1 MKRASMTSGGVCI
14 LTFAWVLASPACS
27 SNNSPSPGMGAP
39 DSSAGA
45 DTYSGGG
52 GDDSS
57 SVSDAPASGDAKTSK
72 PKDIG
77 SSCTATAECAMGLM
91 CDMSFPNGICTL
103 ACQMDSQCVGRRIM
117 GICVN
122 SLCFAPCTPTAP
134 VTDAGADAAP
144 PKSPCK
150 NSTFECVS
158 VPNETSMVCLPN
170 PEAGAGEGGPGG
182 DAEVPDSTTG
192 TPEAGGMD
200 AAEGG

>member
-14 LTFAWVLASPACS
+14 LTLAGVLASPACS
-27 SNNSPSPGMGAP
+27 SSSNPNPGTGAS
-39 DSSAGA
+39 DSSTAA
-45 DTYSGGG
+45 DTFTGGG

-57 SVSDAPASGDAKTSK
+57 SPASDSAASPDAKGTK

-77 SSCTATAECAMGLM
+77 SSCAATTDCAMGLM
-91 CDMSFPNGICTL
+91 CDTTVPNGFCTMT
-103 ACQMDSQCVGRRIM
+103 CQMDSQCVGRRIT

-122 SLCFAPCTPTAP
+122 SLCYAPCTPTAP
-134 VTDAGADAAP
+134 AAEAGADAAA

-170 PEAGAGEGGPGG
+170 PEAGTGEAGPGG
-182 DAEVPDSTTG
+182 DAEVPDSTSAT
-192 TPEAGGMD
+192 D
-200 AAEGG
+200 AAGTDAAGD